1 MIYSMTG
8 YGKGTAGDQDLMVI
22 TEIKSTNHRFLDL
35 KIHLN
40 REYSFLENVLRQQ
53 IAPQVKRGHVDLTL
67 SITRTSVDSYQVI
80 YNRDLAIKLQNA
92 LEELKNDCLLA
103 QDLSLEPLLKTLNV
117 FEVERKGFAATQS
130 LSLLAKKSL
139 DQALKSLISMRAEE
153 GKEISKQLKIHL
165 DNIQKYLSRLIEL
178 LPEEAKEYRRR
189 LESRIIGM
197 LGEKITIDEYR
208 LIHEI
213 AILAEKADVTEETA
227 RLKSHLR
234 QLTQWL
240 QLKKEKGIG
249 KKLDFIL
256 QEINREINTIG
267 SKSNHLDIARLVIE
281 LKNETEMIREQVQ
294 NIE

>member
-139 DQALKSLISMRAEE
+139 D
-153 GKEISKQLKIHL
+153 
-165 DNIQKYLSRLIEL
+165 
-178 LPEEAKEYRRR
+178 
-189 LESRIIGM
+189 
-197 LGEKITIDEYR
+197 
-208 LIHEI
+208 
-213 AILAEKADVTEETA
+213 
-227 RLKSHLR
+227 
-234 QLTQWL
+234 
-240 QLKKEKGIG
+240 
-249 KKLDFIL
+249 
-256 QEINREINTIG
+256 
-267 SKSNHLDIARLVIE
+267 
-281 LKNETEMIREQVQ
+281 
-294 NIE
+294 